1 MHWLLFALL
10 TLRAGETAGGQIDKA
25 ALARTAAGDSK
36 TTLDRVR
43 SVIRWTNRSFEWT
56 YTDYQSRTV
65 DEIIARKGGNC
76 NEQAMVTVALLSEL
90 GVRTRRVREINIQ
103 PESARRQENAEKRIA
118 EVGRAA
124 SVFGLR
130 HNDHVWIEFWDSEK
144 REWIPA
150 DPTLGLVGVDQWIRA
165 RVGFGARPT
174 HAILPSRDMLVPFAI
189 FAMDGPTFEPRS
201 ERYLIS
207 GLNATYDEELS
218 HLKAWPEWVRAVI
231 AIQPAALGAFEGR
244 TNLHAD
250 SEKILA
256 VQKAYE
262 QLVAERALKR

>member
-1 MHWLLFALL
+1 MYWMLFALL
-10 TLRAGETAGGQIDKA
+10 TLQPDVTAGAQTDKA

-43 SVIRWTNRSFEWT
+43 SVILWTNRSFQWT
-56 YTDYQSRTV
+56 YTDYQRRTV

-76 NEQAMVTVALLSEL
+76 NEQAMVVVALLSEL

-103 PESARRQENAEKRIA
+103 PESARRQANAEKRIA
-118 EVGRAA
+118 ETGPAA

-144 REWIPA
+144 GEWIPA

-189 FAMDGPTFEPRS
+189 FAMDGDSFEPRS

-207 GLNATYDEELS
+207 GLNATYGEELS
-218 HLKAWPEWVRAVI
+218 HLKAWQEWVRAVL

-244 TNLHAD
+244 SNLHAGTD
-250 SEKILA
+250 KILA

-262 QLVAERALKR
+262 QLAVERNLKR

>member
-1 MHWLLFALL
+1 MYWFFFALL
-10 TLRAGETAGGQIDKA
+10 TLQTDVTAGGQIDKA

-36 TTLDRVR
+36 TTVDRVR
-43 SVIRWTNRSFEWT
+43 SVILWTNRSFQWT
-56 YTDYQSRTV
+56 YTDYQRRTV
-65 DEIIARKGGNC
+65 DEIITRKGGNC
-76 NEQAMVTVALLSEL
+76 NEQAMVVVALLSEL

-103 PESARRQENAEKRIA
+103 PESARRQANAEKRVA
-118 EVGRAA
+118 EIGPAG

-130 HNDHVWIEFWDSEK
+130 HNDHVWIEFWDSGKDEG
-144 REWIPA
+144 IPA
-150 DPTLGLVGVDQWIRA
+150 DPTLGLVGVDEWIRA

-174 HAILPSRDMLVPFAI
+174 HSILPSRDMLVPFAI
-189 FAMDGPTFEPRS
+189 FAMDGPSFEPRS

-207 GLNATYDEELS
+207 GLNATYGEELS
-218 HLKAWPEWVRAVI
+218 HLTAWQEWVRAVL

-250 SEKILA
+250 TDKILA

-262 QLVAERALKR
+262 HLAAERALKR